1 MQTKKDHTNKQLK
14 LESRNENL
22 IRITIICLLILS
34 NFLFVA
40 CVKNQH
46 SKNPPPSQ
54 KEKKFEDLND
64 ILDQAEDMSFLKS
77 LIVIQNG
84 NLVIEKYINGG
95 HADLQNDIKS
105 VSKSILSALLGIA
118 IQDGYIESIDQKVI
132 QFFPENDLGDLDPRL
147 FELTIRHLIMMR
159 SGFAIA
165 ETGQAYEDL
174 NNSSDWIK
182 HILNLP
188 FASNPG
194 EKFNYLSFNTHIL
207 SAIITKAT
215 GKNTLEYA
223 EEVLFSPL
231 GIKNVKWDQ
240 DPNGYYIGGWG
251 ISLKACDMAKFGML
265 YLSDGVHEGKRILP
279 AEWIRESTI
288 ERTGMIGTYYSRF
301 WDDSYGYGYLWW
313 VKRIDGNIDIPFAQ
327 GHAGQRIAV
336 FKKVKAIMV
345 TQTNARV
352 NFSAS
357 HKQHRAVDQLLFEN
371 ISEYLLKYYR
381 ER

>member
-1 MQTKKDHTNKQLK
+1 MK
-14 LESRNENL
+14 NL
-22 IRITIICLLILS
+22 IRITIISLLILS

-40 CVKNQH
+40 CVKDQR

-54 KEKKFEDLND
+54 KERKVEDLKD
-64 ILDQAEDMSFLKS
+64 ILDQAKDMSFLKS

-84 NLVIEKYINGG
+84 TLVIERYMNGG

-105 VSKSILSALLGIA
+105 GSKSILSALLGIA

-132 QFFPENDLGDLDPRL
+132 RFFPEYELGDTDPRL
-147 FELTIRHLIMMR
+147 LDLTIRNLIMMR
-159 SGFAIA
+159 SGFAVR
-165 ETGQAYEDL
+165 ETAQAYEDL

-188 FASNPG
+188 FANNPG

-223 EEVLFSPL
+223 TAVLFSPL

-251 ISLKACDMAKFGML
+251 ISLKAWDMAKFGLL
-265 YLSDGVHEGKRILP
+265 YLNDGVYEGKNIIP

-313 VKRIDGNIDIPFAQ
+313 VKRIDSNIDIPFAQ

-336 FKKVKAIMV
+336 FKKVNAIMV

-352 NFSAS
+352 NFSVS
-357 HKQHRAVDQLLFEN
+357 HKQHRAVDQLLFRD
-371 ISEYLLKYYR
+371 ISEFLLKYY
-381 ER
+381 

>member
-1 MQTKKDHTNKQLK
+1 M
-14 LESRNENL
+14 RNL
-22 IRITIICLLILS
+22 IRITIISVLILS

-40 CVKNQH
+40 CIKDH
-46 SKNPPPSQ
+46 RSKSPLPSQ
-54 KEKKFEDLND
+54 EESKLKDLKY
-64 ILDQAEDMSFLKS
+64 ILDQAEDMSFIKS

-84 NLVIEKYINGG
+84 NLVFERYMNGG

-105 VSKSILSALLGIA
+105 ASKSILSALLGIA
-118 IQDGYIESIDQKVI
+118 IRDGYVESIDQKVI
-132 QFFPENDLGDLDPRL
+132 RFFPEYDLGDLDPRL
-147 FELTIRHLIMMR
+147 FDLTIRHLIMMR
-159 SGFAIA
+159 SGFAIR

-182 HILNLP
+182 HILNLR

-215 GKNTLEYA
+215 GKSTLEYA
-223 EEVLFSPL
+223 EAVLFLPL

-251 ISLKACDMAKFGML
+251 ISLKAWDLAKFGLL
-265 YLSDGVHEGKRILP
+265 YLNDGVYEGKRILP
-279 AEWIRESTI
+279 TEWIRESTI
-288 ERTGMIGTYYSRF
+288 ERTGMVGTYYSRF
-301 WDDSYGYGYLWW
+301 WDNSYGYGYLWW
-313 VKRIDGNIDIPFAQ
+313 VKRIGGNIDIPFAQ

-345 TQTNARV
+345 AQTNAMV
-352 NFSAS
+352 NVSTS
-357 HKQHRAVDQLLFEN
+357 HKQHRAVDQLLFED
-371 ISEYLLKYYR
+371 ISEYLLKYY
-381 ER
+381 